1 MENEKHLRGYQVDNA
16 QKGYAILKEL
26 GMVYLSM
33 SVRTGKTATSM
44 EIARLYG
51 AKNVLFLTKKKA
63 IKSIQGDYQD
73 FGFSKYFDILVVND
87 ESMHKIEGDFD
98 LIIHDEHHRFGAFPK
113 PGRSTKL
120 FKEKYSSKPMVFLSG
135 TPCPESFSQMYH
147 QFWVSYRSP
156 WYGYKNFYRWADDY
170 VNVKQ
175 KKINSFTINDYS
187 AGIEDK
193 IMSDVS
199 KYMVTFTQEQAGFQ
213 SKIDETILHVKMNPV
228 TYQLTDKLLKD
239 LVIEGKDEVILGDT
253 AAKLLQKVHQLY
265 SGTVKF
271 ESGRSM
277 VIDTSKAEYI
287 KERFAGK
294 KIGIF
299 YVFKAEL
306 DALRQVFGSENLTTD
321 IDEFNSTEKNIA
333 LQIVS
338 GREGISLR
346 NAEYLVFYNI
356 QHSAVSYFQGIDR
369 MTTID
374 RPANEVFWIFS
385 EGGIEDKI
393 YKVVKS
399 KKKYTTNIFKK
410 DYEKRNNSSLV

>member
-1 MENEKHLRGYQVDNA
+1 MENKKQLRRYQIDNSE
-16 QKGYAILKEL
+16 KGYAILRQL
-26 GMVYLSM
+26 GIVYLSM

-44 EIARLYG
+44 EIAKLYG
-51 AKNVLFLTKKKA
+51 AKRVLFLTKKKA
-63 IKSIQGDYQD
+63 ISSIQDDYQA
-73 FGFSKYFDILVVND
+73 FGYTEHFDIMIVND
-87 ESMHKIEGDFD
+87 ESMHKIDGNFD

-113 PGRSTKL
+113 PGMAAKI
-120 FKEKYSSKPMVFLSG
+120 FKDKYSSKPMIFLSG
-135 TPCPESFSQMYH
+135 TPCPESFSQMFH

-170 VNVKQ
+170 INVKQ

-187 AGIEDK
+187 AGIENK
-193 IMSDVS
+193 IMADIS
-199 KYMVTFTQEQAGFQ
+199 KYMVTFTQEEAGFQ
-213 SKIDETILHVKMNPV
+213 SKIDETILHVKMKPV
-228 TYQLTDKLLKD
+228 TYQLADKLMKD
-239 LVIEGKDEVILGDT
+239 LVIEGKNEVVLGDT
-253 AAKLLQKVHQLY
+253 AAKLLQKIHQLY

-271 ESGRSM
+271 ESGSSM
-277 VIDTSKAEYI
+277 VIDTSKAEFI

-321 IDEFNSTEKNIA
+321 IDEFNFTDCKVIA

-338 GREGISLR
+338 GREGISLK
-346 NAEYLVFYNI
+346 NADYLVFYNI

-393 YKVVKS
+393 YKVVKG

-410 DYEKRNNSSLV
+410 DYALLC

>member
-1 MENEKHLRGYQVDNA
+1 MRRKKDKTFEFKRVESIEIIKLSDTERIRELCPDGFVYDIEIEDNHN
-16 QKGYAILKEL
+16 
-26 GMVYLSM
+26 YLAE
-33 SVRTGKTATSM
+33 G
-44 EIARLYG
+44 
-51 AKNVLFLTKKKA
+51 
-63 IKSIQGDYQD
+63 
-73 FGFSKYFDILVVND
+73 ILVHNCG
-87 ESMHKIEGDFD
+87 S
-98 LIIHDEHHRFGAFPK
+98 FPK
-113 PGRSTKL
+113 PGKSTKM
-120 FKEKYSSKPMVFLSG
+120 FKDKYASKPMIFLSG
-135 TPCPESFSQMYH
+135 TPCPESFTQMFH

-187 AGIEDK
+187 AGIENK
-193 IMSDVS
+193 IMADIS
-199 KYMVTFTQEQAGFQ
+199 KYMVTFTQEEAGFQ
-213 SKIDETILHVKMNPV
+213 SKIDETILHVKMKPV
-228 TYQLTDKLLKD
+228 TYQLADKLMKD
-239 LVIEGKDEVILGDT
+239 LVIEGKDEVVLGDT
-253 AAKLLQKVHQLY
+253 AAKLLQKIHQLY

-277 VIDTSKAEYI
+277 VIDTSKAEFI

-321 IDEFNSTEKNIA
+321 IDEFNSTGKNIA

-346 NAEYLVFYNI
+346 NADYLVFYNI

-393 YKVVKS
+393 YKVVKG

-410 DYEKRNNSSLV
+410 DYKVKNYGETIIK